1 MNLPKYSN
9 SGGDEPKENAMKS
22 FLLLAIVSSCLPI
35 ARGQSTIAYF
45 PGPSFQVPAAHGYSK
60 GVDFDADGTP
70 EFVFWSYGPICTD
83 DIPTSFCSWSFYVGA
98 TGTNALLVSDYALVQ
113 SAGAQIGSNA
123 PAGST
128 WSTAQPYGAT
138 LTASW
143 WSLHGRIVDGQTVYN
158 GWDGTLGALTNGYLG
173 VRFKAQD
180 GFHYGWIRVR
190 LPSTES
196 GAEGFLIE
204 IAPVVVEWAYE
215 TRPNTAILAG
225 AKPVVVPLA
234 SPEIARP
241 GYLRLRWPSE
251 IGKAYQVQWKA
262 NLAAPL
268 WMNLD
273 FVAIGATTN
282 SAVDIPTVGTTKFFR
297 VVEAD

>member
-1 MNLPKYSN
+1 
-9 SGGDEPKENAMKS
+9 MKS
-22 FLLLAIVSSCLPI
+22 FLVFAILSGYFQI

-45 PGPSFQVPAAHGYSK
+45 PGPSFPVPAAHGYSK

-70 EFVFWSYGPICTD
+70 EFVFWSYSPICTD

-98 TGTNALLVSDYALVQ
+98 TGTNALLVSDYALAR
-113 SAGAQIGSNA
+113 SAGAQIGGSA

-128 WSTAQPYGAT
+128 WSTTQPYGAT

-143 WSLHGRIVDGQTVYN
+143 WSLYGRIVDGQTVHN
-158 GWDGTLGALTNGYLG
+158 GWDGTLGALTNGYLS
-173 VRFKAQD
+173 VRFQTQD
-180 GFHYGWIRVR
+180 GSHYGWIRVR
-190 LPSTES
+190 LPSSES
-196 GAEGFLIE
+196 GAEGFPIE

-215 TRPNTAILAG
+215 TRPNTAIIAG
-225 AKPVVVPLA
+225 AKPVGLPLA